1 MLVETYLI
9 CQKIK
14 EQYELIEKYE
24 EDERNSFDNDSND
37 DSSSFGTS
45 NETTLTPSQAK
56 AAAGV
61 TIVILVLVI
70 LAVISL
76 YVWAIILL
84 VHYGQ
89 YCDPV
94 ARTIA
99 IVLLFVPGIG
109 PIPTIIIMYATGC
122 VSKGTKKLKK
132 KSKKK

>member
-9 CQKIK
+9 CQKIQ
-14 EQYELIEKYE
+14 EQYKLIEKYE
-24 EDERNSFDNDSND
+24 EEESNFNSNDFNSSFD
-37 DSSSFGTS
+37 TS
-45 NETTLTPSQAK
+45 NETTLKPSQAR

-61 TIVILVLVI
+61 TIVILVLALI
-70 LAVISL
+70 AVISL
-76 YVWAIILL
+76 YVWAIMLL
-84 VHYGQ
+84 IHYGQ

-109 PIPTIIIMYATGC
+109 PIPTIIIMYANGC

-132 KSKKK
+132 KSKVK